1 VTAQILIVDDD
12 SDIRETLT
20 ELLEGEGYGCATAG
34 NGREALQ
41 YLRSHPFPTLILLDL
56 MMPVMDGFDFRAA
69 QLQADE
75 LREVPVMVISAG
87 GRAEQAAKSLAAA
100 DYLSKP
106 MDIGDLFR
114 KVRALCPTTANDA
127 EPPKQERRH

>member
-1 VTAQILIVDDD
+1 LTAQILIVDDD

-20 ELLEGEGYGCATAG
+20 ELLQEEGYGCATAG
-34 NGREALQ
+34 NGREALE
-41 YLRSHPFPTLILLDL
+41 YLHSHPFPSLILLDL

-69 QLQADE
+69 QLEADD
-75 LREVPVMVISAG
+75 LRELPVMVISAG

-100 DYLSKP
+100 DYLNKP

-114 KVRALCPTTANDA
+114 KVRALCAPTASG
-127 EPPKQERRH
+127 